1 MTSTGYSD
9 FGEEWSHKSSF
20 RQDLITR
27 GTTVEVLLYDD
38 ATDSITDSDD
48 VGAVTT
54 EPTDGNYTR
63 QTFTLDSTD
72 VTLTQEAG
80 DLRAEAVVTFDVDGT
95 TGTVDA
101 TMTVVDFQSD
111 VVNAEGAQNPHH
123 IYSATLDIG
132 SQDLSNFT
140 SIETTVR
147 LDLN

>member
-9 FGEEWSHKSSF
+9 YGEEWAHKYSF

-27 GTTVEVLLYDD
+27 DTTIEVLLYDD
-38 ATDSITDSDD
+38 STDSLTDSSD
-48 VGAVTT
+48 VGDITT

-72 VTLTQEAG
+72 VTLTQDAG
-80 DLRAEAVVTFDVDGT
+80 EVRAAATVTFDVDGT

-101 TMTVVDFQSD
+101 AAAVVSFQSD
-111 VVNAEGAQNPHH
+111 VVNSEGAQNPHH

-140 SIETTVR
+140 SIEVTPQ
-147 LDLN
+147 LDLS